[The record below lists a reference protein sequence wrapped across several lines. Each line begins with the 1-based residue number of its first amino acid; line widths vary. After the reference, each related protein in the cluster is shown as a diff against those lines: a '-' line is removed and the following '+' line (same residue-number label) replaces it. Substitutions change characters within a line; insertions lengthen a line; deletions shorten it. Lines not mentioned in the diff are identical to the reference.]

1 MLKAIHE
8 RRKFERLNV
17 PKKAGVYVTTLA
29 GKKLGNLTVL
39 GRGGFQVQAKNKFE
53 TGQTHDVI
61 IVDESEEIRRQVTA
75 TVRSVEGK
83 KVGFE
88 FDDLGPDA
96 AVEMGII
103 IGKYY
108 TEGNDE

>member
-17 PKKAGVYVTTLA
+17 PKKAGVYVTTAA

-39 GRGGFQVQAKNKFE
+39 GRGGFQVLTKNKFKMAE
-53 TGQTHDVI
+53 THELI
-61 IVDESEEIRRQVTA
+61 IVDESEEIHRYVTA

-108 TEGNDE
+108 TEGNDD